1 METTTVRV
9 HKQTQERLKKI
20 SITEQ
25 VSITELIDKLVNEH
39 EKSFWE
45 GFNNEAKSLLNK
57 DEIKSRKTFEK
68 VLNDGLS
75 K

>member
-25 VSITELIDKLVNEH
+25 TSITDLIDRLVNEH

-45 GFNNEAKSLLNK
+45 GFNNEAKILLDK

-68 VLNDGLS
+68 VLKDGL
-75 K
+75 